1 MTRDEW
7 EQTVPTSIREDALWK
22 MEAYRIGLFLS
33 DLVWADAG
41 KLLREPR
48 TYGIADQ
55 ICRACG
61 KISACVAEG
70 YSRGTGKDRARFY
83 EYALGSTR
91 EARDWY
97 YKARFVLKEKVTR
110 HRIELATQLIR
121 LLVRMVANERRRN
134 RRLGGAG
141 DLD

>member
-1 MTRDEW
+1 MTREEW
-7 EQTVPTSIREDALWK
+7 EETVPHHIREDALWK

-33 DLVWADAG
+33 DLVWVDAG
-41 KLLREPR
+41 KLLKEPR
-48 TYGIADQ
+48 TFSIADQ

-91 EARDWY
+91 ESRDWY
-97 YKARFVLKEKVTR
+97 YKSRFVLEEKAIE
-110 HRIELATQLIR
+110 HRIELTTQLTR
-121 LLVRMVANERRRN
+121 LLIRMVSNERRTN
-134 RRLGGAG
+134 SRLGSSDTDG
-141 DLD
+141 

>member
-1 MTRDEW
+1 MTREQW
-7 EQTVPTSIREDALWK
+7 EETVPTSIREDPLWK

-48 TYGIADQ
+48 TFSIADQ

-70 YSRGTGKDRARFY
+70 YSRGTGRSGEILRV
-83 EYALGSTR
+83 R
-91 EARDWY
+91 
-97 YKARFVLKEKVTR
+97 V
-110 HRIELATQLIR
+110 R
-121 LLVRMVANERRRN
+121 LDA
-134 RRLGGAG
+134 
-141 DLD
+141 

>member
-1 MTRDEW
+1 MTREQW
-7 EQTVPTSIREDALWK
+7 EETVPTSIREDPLWK

-48 TYGIADQ
+48 TFSIADQ

-97 YKARFVLKEKVTR
+97 YKSRFVLKEKVTQ
-110 HRIELATQLIR
+110 HRIDLATQLIR

-134 RRLGGAG
+134 RRLGAESA
-141 DLD
+141 LD

>member
-1 MTRDEW
+1 MTREEW
-7 EQTVPTSIREDALWK
+7 EEGVPKQIREDPLWK

-33 DLVWADAG
+33 DLVWMDAG
-41 KLLREPR
+41 KLLKEPR
-48 TYGIADQ
+48 TFSIADQ

-97 YKARFVLKEKVTR
+97 FKSRFVLEENVTQ
-110 HRIELATQLIR
+110 HRLDLTTQLIR
-121 LLVRMVANERRRN
+121 LLVRMVSNERREN
-134 RRLGGAG
+134 RRLGAE
-141 DLD
+141 DADA